1 MEGKKTG
8 SIVSFCK
15 STEPAAE
22 EPIQKQDSGL
32 ASYTTGKGALDA
44 EILWA
49 IKCVLSHFS
58 YNSCQGNAELFSRMF
73 PDSTIAKQFAL
84 GERKCSYLISFG
96 LAPHIKSMLLKS
108 LGDADFFTILFDETL
123 NKSNQ
128 RKQMDIHLRFWDSS
142 ENQVKTKYFDS
153 AFMGHSTAED
163 LLKEFYTIV
172 KSLNLSKLL
181 QISMDGPSVNWSF
194 YNALQKDLE
203 KEFNCVSANIG
214 TCGLHIL
221 NNAFRK
227 GASAADWNISSVLV
241 SLFWLFKDSPARRED
256 FLELS
261 VLKKLP
267 TKFCTYRWLENVP
280 AAEKAVLIW
289 DDIKSFV
296 KSIEKGDLA
305 KINNKSF
312 NVVAEATKDK
322 LFVLKM
328 QFFASVAKALQ
339 PFMTKYQSDSP
350 LLPFF
355 ADDIFQLVRNCL
367 QLFNVLQPEVLSSI
381 NSIDKM
387 VKFDF
392 SDTKKYS
399 GISKV
404 STGFVIEK
412 SIKEL
417 LQRNVISTA
426 SVMAFRHE
434 CQQFIVKMIEKLMVK
449 CPANYAFVRNASCL
463 DPRLAENAPKCTSRF
478 KRVLTYLSQIKKVKD
493 ENCDSILIEYNAFL
507 EDEVKKFSNEF
518 KEFDPSKN
526 RLDAFLGI
534 HLSVQKYTKVWEV
547 IKIVLLFSHGQ
558 ASVERGFSVNKA
570 IEVEN
575 LKENSYVS
583 QRLVYD
589 YAKTYTHLH
598 DLEITNDMRKSVS
611 SARLKYE
618 HYLEEQRQLQKTTSA
633 QNKRKLVLEEVEFL
647 KRKKFCIEHEL
658 SELEKTAEELAERAE
673 ASKDISLFIKSNN
686 LRKTMREKNNE
697 VLNLQA
703 KIEDEK
709 KKL

>member
-1 MEGKKTG
+1 MGKKISEKEKLCIIAWDEMAIKKGLSYNKSTDSIYGFETSFIYTENRQLASYALVFMARGITKSWKQVLGYFFTAKSSAINVAGLVNQAISILMSCDFEVVSTVCDQGPSNLGIYRDLGATTENPFFYHNGRKMFTVHDPPHLMKCTRNNLLNHGVYFKNVKSKPKTGDAPLPVLFAEWQHIVDLYKADSEKTYRSCPKLTAKHVTVPGFSKLNGKLAAQVCIVKSKDPYKEWLSSTNNKHKAKCHLCNKEFDIGRMGESAVKVHMKGLKHISLMEGKKTG

-15 STEPAAE
+15 STKPAAE
-22 EPIQKQDSGL
+22 EPIPKQDSGL

-153 AFMGHSTAED
+153 AFMGHSTAGD

-227 GASAADWNISSVLV
+227 GALDADWNISSVLV

-289 DDIKSFV
+289 EDVKSFV
-296 KSIEKGDLA
+296 KSIERGILQ
-305 KINNKSF
+305 KSII
-312 NVVAEATKDK
+312 
-322 LFVLKM
+322 
-328 QFFASVAKALQ
+328 
-339 PFMTKYQSDSP
+339 SP
-350 LLPFF
+350 L
-355 ADDIFQLVRNCL
+355 
-367 QLFNVLQPEVLSSI
+367 
-381 NSIDKM
+381 M
-387 VKFDF
+387 
-392 SDTKKYS
+392 
-399 GISKV
+399 
-404 STGFVIEK
+404 
-412 SIKEL
+412 L
-417 LQRNVISTA
+417 L
-426 SVMAFRHE
+426 
-434 CQQFIVKMIEKLMVK
+434 
-449 CPANYAFVRNASCL
+449 
-463 DPRLAENAPKCTSRF
+463 
-478 KRVLTYLSQIKKVKD
+478 
-493 ENCDSILIEYNAFL
+493 
-507 EDEVKKFSNEF
+507 
-518 KEFDPSKN
+518 
-526 RLDAFLGI
+526 
-534 HLSVQKYTKVWEV
+534 
-547 IKIVLLFSHGQ
+547 
-558 ASVERGFSVNKA
+558 
-570 IEVEN
+570 
-575 LKENSYVS
+575 LK
-583 QRLVYD
+583 
-589 YAKTYTHLH
+589 
-598 DLEITNDMRKSVS
+598 
-611 SARLKYE
+611 
-618 HYLEEQRQLQKTTSA
+618 
-633 QNKRKLVLEEVEFL
+633 
-647 KRKKFCIEHEL
+647 
-658 SELEKTAEELAERAE
+658 
-673 ASKDISLFIKSNN
+673 
-686 LRKTMREKNNE
+686 LRKTSC
-697 VLNLQA
+697 LC
-703 KIEDEK
+703 
-709 KKL
+709 